1 MCWPG
6 PPSQAGV
13 MNTNTVNPEVL
24 TAEFRDDAGPPFGPG
39 PQRPVLR
46 RAIQDRMVAGV
57 AAGLAGYLGVDV
69 MIVRVAFVVLTVFS
83 GAGIPLYLAGLLLI
97 PEEGSEQSIA
107 GSLLESLRSR
117 PRQPTAGGR

>member
-6 PPSQAGV
+6 PRSQAGA
-13 MNTNTVNPEVL
+13 MNTNTVNPETL
-24 TAEFRDDAGPPFGPG
+24 TTESREHAGPPFGPE

-46 RAIQDRMVAGV
+46 RPAQDRVAAGV
-57 AAGLAGYLGVDV
+57 AAGLARYLSVDV
-69 MIVRVAFVVLTVFS
+69 MIVRIAFVVLTVFS

-107 GSLLESLRSR
+107 GSLIASVQSR
-117 PRQPTAGGR
+117 PRQPAAGSR